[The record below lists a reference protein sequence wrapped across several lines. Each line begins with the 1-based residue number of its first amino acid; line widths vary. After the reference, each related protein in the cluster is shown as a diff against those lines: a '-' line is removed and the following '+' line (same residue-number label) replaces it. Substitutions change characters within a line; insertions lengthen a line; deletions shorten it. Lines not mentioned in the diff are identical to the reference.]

1 MKHTTFENE
10 LNEIRRRA
18 VQELK
23 EALAAHNGIYN
34 YAQFDHL
41 PKIGGLNKIEV
52 KEAFLLGD
60 LPTFETEE
68 RFITASDCNLSI
80 EDILTLTEYIVETDD
95 VEDVSGVYPVPV
107 TWVDCDDIESEGFD
121 TSDVNQEKLNRIA
134 EIMQEYSCGSTQH
147 DIITSDLY
155 AACTKVCLNQKED

>member
-10 LNEIRRRA
+10 LQYIRRRA

-23 EALAAHNGIYN
+23 EALAAHNGRYD
-34 YAQFDHL
+34 YAQFDHI

-68 RFITASDCNLSI
+68 RFITTSDCDLSI

-95 VEDVSGVYPVPV
+95 VEDVSGVYPVSV
-107 TWVDCDDIESEGFD
+107 TWVDRDDIEMQGFD
-121 TSDVNQEKLNRIA
+121 TSDVTQEKLNRIA
-134 EIMQEYSCGSTQH
+134 EIMQDYSCGSTQH

-155 AACTKVCLNQKED
+155 AACTKVCLKQKGD

>member
-18 VQELK
+18 IQELK
-23 EALAAHNGIYN
+23 EAIAAHNGIYN

-68 RFITASDCNLSI
+68 RFITASDCDLSI
-80 EDILTLTEYIVETDD
+80 EDILTLTYYIVETED

-107 TWVDCDDIESEGFD
+107 AWVDRDGIESEGFD

-134 EIMQEYSCGSTQH
+134 EIMQDYSCGSIQH

-155 AACTKVCLNQKED
+155 AACTKVCLKQKED

>member
-23 EALAAHNGIYN
+23 EAIAAHNGIYN
-34 YAQFDHL
+34 YAQFDHI
-41 PKIGGLNKIEV
+41 PKIGGVSKIEV

-68 RFITASDCNLSI
+68 RFITASDCDLSI
-80 EDILTLTEYIVETDD
+80 EDILTLTTYIVEADD

-107 TWVDCDDIESEGFD
+107 TWVDCEDIESEGFD
-121 TSDVNQEKLNRIA
+121 TSDLTQEKLNRIA
-134 EIMQEYSCGSTQH
+134 EIMQEYGCGSTQH

-155 AACTKVCLNQKED
+155 AACTKVCLKQKED

>member
-23 EALAAHNGIYN
+23 EALAAHNGRYDFT
-34 YAQFDHL
+34 QFDHL

-68 RFITASDCNLSI
+68 RFITASDCDLSI
-80 EDILTLTEYIVETDD
+80 EDILALTDYIVETDE
-95 VEDVSGVYPVPV
+95 VEDVSRVYPVPV
-107 TWVDCDDIESEGFD
+107 TWVARDDIEMQGFNTD
-121 TSDVNQEKLNRIA
+121 GMTKKDLEKLA
-134 EIMQEYSCGSTQH
+134 ERMC
-147 DIITSDLY
+147 DIYNNGDFCSDLDL
-155 AACTKVCLNQKED
+155 ACKDCGLKEKED

>member
-23 EALAAHNGIYN
+23 EALAAHNGRYD
-34 YAQFDHL
+34 YTQFDHL
-41 PKIGGLNKIEV
+41 PKIGGLSKIEV

-68 RFITASDCNLSI
+68 RFITASDCDLSI
-80 EDILTLTEYIVETDD
+80 EDILTLTDYIVETDE

-107 TWVDCDDIESEGFD
+107 TWVDRDDIENDGFD
-121 TSDVNQEKLNRIA
+121 ASHLTRQDLEGIA
-134 EIMQEYSCGSTQH
+134 NYMCGSYL
-147 DIITSDLY
+147 DYGFSEDLRN
-155 AACTKVCLNQKED
+155 ACESYGLKEKED

>member
-23 EALAAHNGIYN
+23 EALAAHNGRYD
-34 YAQFDHL
+34 YSQFDYL
-41 PKIGGLNKIEV
+41 PKIGGLSKIEV

-68 RFITASDCNLSI
+68 RFITASDCDLSI

-155 AACTKVCLNQKED
+155 AACTKVCLNQKVY

>member
-1 MKHTTFENE
+1 MKHSNFENE

-23 EALAAHNGIYN
+23 EALAAHNGMYN

-41 PKIGGLNKIEV
+41 PKIGGLNKTEV

-68 RFITASDCNLSI
+68 RFITASDCDLSI
-80 EDILTLTEYIVETDD
+80 EDILTLTYYIVETDE

-107 TWVDCDDIESEGFD
+107 TWVDRDDIESAGFD
-121 TSDVNQEKLNRIA
+121 SSKITQDDLDKISEHVEISYLNSGQFIEDMQYACKQCGLKEK
-134 EIMQEYSCGSTQH
+134 EG
-147 DIITSDLY
+147 
-155 AACTKVCLNQKED
+155 

>member
-18 VQELK
+18 IQELK
-23 EALAAHNGIYN
+23 EALAAHNGRYE

-41 PKIGGLNKIEV
+41 PKIGGINKIEV
-52 KEAFLLGD
+52 REAFLLGD

-68 RFITASDCNLSI
+68 RFITASDCDLSI
-80 EDILTLTEYIVETDD
+80 EDILTLTYYIVETDE

-121 TSDVNQEKLNRIA
+121 ASDVTQEKLNRIA
-134 EIMQEYSCGSTQH
+134 EIMQEYSCLPNQH
-147 DIITSDLY
+147 DIRTSDLY
-155 AACTKVCLNQKED
+155 AACTKICLKQKGD